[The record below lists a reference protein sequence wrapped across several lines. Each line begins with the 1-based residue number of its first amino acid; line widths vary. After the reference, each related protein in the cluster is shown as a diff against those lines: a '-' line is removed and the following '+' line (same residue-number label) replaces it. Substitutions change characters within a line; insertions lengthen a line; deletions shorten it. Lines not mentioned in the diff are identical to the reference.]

1 MKASSKNFEDVYA
14 DSALRVCV
22 KIVFYPHL
30 LLLTWYPFIAVTNQ
44 EWLLMLWKYK
54 FGHGLVPNPKA
65 VDLVKKI
72 MGGAAGDQTPLS
84 ADDADSDDSA
94 DLLSILEKDEVEEEA
109 AVAAKEK
116 KEQKKKTR
124 SLHKVL
130 GV

>member
-1 MKASSKNFEDVYA
+1 M
-14 DSALRVCV
+14 
-22 KIVFYPHL
+22 
-30 LLLTWYPFIAVTNQ
+30 TNE
-44 EWLLMLWKYK
+44 EWLRMLWNYK

-65 VDLVKKI
+65 LDLVKKI

-84 ADDADSDDSA
+84 ADDADS
-94 DLLSILEKDEVEEEA
+94 EKDEVEEEA